1 MELAVSQSRL
11 PTLSTK
17 RSNMNILIYGFS
29 GKILG
34 GIETFILNMN
44 EHMSKD
50 CIFDYIID
58 GDVCVYK
65 DRIKQRGGSIFF
77 VPGVRRAPI
86 GYIKS
91 FYRILK
97 EQKNRGTNVLY
108 IQLFSMC
115 NILPVIIAKK
125 LGYKV
130 ILHSHNNGLQSKG
143 FVYTTIHRIGKC
155 ITSKMELIRF
165 TNSKLSSDFMF
176 GKNIKS
182 ELIYNA
188 IDTKKFSFSE
198 SYRLSTREEMSSGNN
213 TVIGFVGRLE
223 AQKNPLFMLKVY
235 AEYHQLNPQ
244 SELWIVGEGNLKG
257 QMIEEINKSNVVSS
271 VKWLGRRNDVEK
283 LMSGMDLL
291 LQPSIF
297 EGLGIVLIEG
307 QATGLPCVTTD
318 KVVPPEA
325 KASKILEFV
334 NLNNSPRDWAKVCLE
349 LVYRKG
355 LNDRNANSSYFEKK
369 YDIDYESTSLEFI
382 LNSIDKNG
390 QISR

>member
-1 MELAVSQSRL
+1 
-11 PTLSTK
+11 
-17 RSNMNILIYGFS
+17 MNILIYGFS

-58 GDVCVYK
+58 GDVCVYE

-77 VPGVRRAPI
+77 VPGVRRSPI

-97 EQKNRGTNVLY
+97 EQKNRGTSVLY

-115 NILPVIIAKK
+115 NILPILLAKK

-143 FVYTTIHRIGKC
+143 FVYTTIHRIGKF

-176 GKNIKS
+176 GKNIES

-188 IDTKKFSFSE
+188 IDTKRFSFSE
-198 SYRLSTREEMSSGNN
+198 SNRTSTRDEMSSGNN

-235 AEYHQLNPQ
+235 AEYHKLNPN

-257 QMIEEINKSNVVSS
+257 QMVENIMQQGIKSS

-291 LQPSIF
+291 LQPSLF
-297 EGLGIVLIEG
+297 EGLGIVLVEG
-307 QATGLPCVTTD
+307 QLVGLPVVYSSKVIPVEAAATSNAYTVRLDEKIDKWASCCFNAIGSVTD
-318 KVVPPEA
+318 RQN
-325 KASKILEFV
+325 ILY
-334 NLNNSPRDWAKVCLE
+334 N
-349 LVYRKG
+349 RK
-355 LNDRNANSSYFEKK
+355 F
-369 YDIDYESTSLEFI
+369 DINYESHRLEN
-382 LNSIDKNG
+382 LLSKE
-390 QISR
+390 

>member
-1 MELAVSQSRL
+1 
-11 PTLSTK
+11 
-17 RSNMNILIYGFS
+17 MNILIYGFS

-58 GDVCVYK
+58 GDVCVYE

-77 VPGVRRAPI
+77 VPGVKRAPI

-97 EQKNRGTNVLY
+97 DQKSRGTNVLY

-115 NILPVIIAKK
+115 NILPILLAKK

-143 FVYTTIHRIGKC
+143 LIYTTIHHIGKF
-155 ITSKMELIRF
+155 ITSKMDLIRF

-188 IDTKKFSFSE
+188 IDTDKFSFSE
-198 SYRLSTREEMSSGNN
+198 SSRLSAREEMSSANN

-257 QMIEEINKSNVVSS
+257 QMLECIKDLNIIAS
-271 VKWLGRRNDVEK
+271 VKWLGRRNDVER
-283 LMSGMDLL
+283 LMCGMDLL

-297 EGLGIVLIEG
+297 EGLGIVLIEA
-307 QATGLPCVTTD
+307 QAGGLQCVSSAY
-318 KVVPPEA
+318 VVPNEA
-325 KASKILEFV
+325 KASPYLTYIDLRQDAVEWAIKSYMILKQNKSRLYNDIGFNERFDINIESS
-334 NLNNSPRDWAKVCLE
+334 NLQQL
-349 LVYRKG
+349 LH
-355 LNDRNANSSYFEKK
+355 SYVQ
-369 YDIDYESTSLEFI
+369 
-382 LNSIDKNG
+382 N
-390 QISR
+390 